1 MSATVTTATT
11 LTADTWPIGAA
22 TLMFGG
28 TTADGRD
35 VTTAGPGAWR
45 GPFAEI
51 AAAGFTE
58 VDLMSSFIR
67 IGDLDAGGRS
77 DLSDRPRG
85 VRPDDLHRPG
95 GSSQHP

>member
-45 GPFAEI
+45 GRAY
-51 AAAGFTE
+51 ARMKE
-58 VDLMSSFIR
+58 V
-67 IGDLDAGGRS
+67 LDEVGPIPLPERS
-77 DLSDRPRG
+77 AP
-85 VRPDDLHRPG
+85 
-95 GSSQHP
+95 